1 VARKVKDKELDTREA
16 RRKLKPRGKPYW
28 RALDRGLCVGY
39 RRLSDK
45 AGTWCA
51 RRYLGKRTYKVEVI
65 GTADDLSDANGAT
78 VLDFWQAQ
86 NKARERGGAPKIATG
101 PYTVAAACDDYI
113 AFLKT
118 DGRSDSAIKD
128 ASYRIDAF
136 IRPTLGKFEVAA
148 LQAQQL
154 REWRADVA
162 KAAPRLRTRNG
173 EAQQYRRGADY
184 RARKATANRVL
195 TTLKAA
201 LNHAFDEEKVL
212 SNKAWG
218 RRVKPFEDVETARVR
233 HLQVAEAKR
242 LLNACDPEF
251 RPMVQAALQTGA
263 RYSELARLRVADLDA
278 DAKTVFIG
286 QSKSGKARHVRLSD
300 EGVRFFKQVCVGRAG
315 NELILRKANGSP
327 WLKSHQARPM
337 AAACERAK
345 IKPAI
350 GFHILRHTYAS
361 LMVKSGAPLHV
372 VALNLG
378 HISKDGQPDVRM
390 VTRHY
395 AHLESTHV
403 ARLIQEHAP
412 RFGLKAS
419 NVTAIR

>member
-1 VARKVKDKELDTREA
+1 
-16 RRKLKPRGKPYW
+16 
-28 RALDRGLCVGY
+28 
-39 RRLSDK
+39 
-45 AGTWCA
+45 
-51 RRYLGKRTYKVEVI
+51 
-65 GTADDLSDANGAT
+65 
-78 VLDFWQAQ
+78 
-86 NKARERGGAPKIATG
+86 
-101 PYTVAAACDDYI
+101 
-113 AFLKT
+113 
-118 DGRSDSAIKD
+118 
-128 ASYRIDAF
+128 
-136 IRPTLGKFEVAA
+136 
-148 LQAQQL
+148 
-154 REWRADVA
+154 
-162 KAAPRLRTRNG
+162 
-173 EAQQYRRGADY
+173 
-184 RARKATANRVL
+184 
-195 TTLKAA
+195 
-201 LNHAFDEEKVL
+201 
-212 SNKAWG
+212 
-218 RRVKPFEDVETARVR
+218 
-233 HLQVAEAKR
+233 
-242 LLNACDPEF
+242 
-251 RPMVQAALQTGA
+251 MVQAALQTGA